1 MDEQAEDDL
10 PKETPT
16 KDRRDH
22 ESWLHD
28 ALELSLHHRFQLGEI
43 KGHERALILHG
54 QRSRA
59 HPDFALLDA
68 NQKLILVELKV
79 GKLSKAGANE
89 VVEQMRR
96 YVKAYRKHTLAELA
110 KWYCQHGVDVN
121 TRFGYRNEKYITK
134 KNPDDGFD
142 YGRLNRW
149 VLDSLKRY
157 RGPFGPDKTDALAI
171 LEVDY
176 QQHVGAKLDVSKRNR
191 RLEVDRCILVAQEW
205 PPKLPPVEIEGVNV
219 ELWTYPPPAEW
230 VGPSSRRTSS
240 SAQEQP
246 EGGQGAN
253 DGVGSRRKQPP

>member
-10 PKETPT
+10 PKEKPT

-28 ALELSLHHRFQLGEI
+28 ALELSLHHRFQLGENDQ
-43 KGHERALILHG
+43 HERALILHG

-68 NQKLILVELKV
+68 EQKLILVELKR
-79 GKLSKAGANE
+79 GKIRTEAAANE
-89 VVEQMRR
+89 VIGQMRR

-110 KWYCQHGVDVN
+110 TWYCHHGVDVN
-121 TRFGYRNEKYITK
+121 ARFGYRDENYIIRN
-134 KNPDDGFD
+134 NPDDGFD

-149 VLDSLKRY
+149 VLKSLDRY
-157 RGPFGPDKTDALAI
+157 RGPFGEGKTDALAI
-171 LEVDY
+171 LEADY
-176 QQHVGAKLDVSKRNR
+176 QHHVRAKLDVSKRSR

-205 PPKLPPVEIEGVNV
+205 PPTFPPVEIEGAKV

-230 VGPSSRRTSS
+230 VGPSSRRTNS
-240 SAQEQP
+240 SAQESP
-246 EGGQGAN
+246 ESGRGAN
-253 DGVGSRRKQPP
+253 EGVVE